1 MNTDDL
7 IRRLAD
13 TATPVRPLR
22 PPWMR
27 ALLWLALAGSYIA
40 AVVWLHPYAP
50 PFRPATIMTTQLMI
64 EWSAALV
71 TGVMAAL
78 AAFCSTVPG
87 YDRRILWLPAMP
99 AAVWVAT
106 LGVGCI
112 NDWLQFGWRGLA
124 LRSDWACLPPAIV
137 IGSVPLVLILVML
150 RHGAPLR
157 PRISVALAALAVAG
171 LGNAGLRLFHP
182 GDASIMILVWHVGVA
197 FALTLLAGLLGNAVL
212 SWRRAWARALPR
224 PLA

>member
-7 IRRLAD
+7 IRQIAGANRPVQRLH
-13 TATPVRPLR
+13 
-22 PPWMR
+22 PPWVR
-27 ALLWLALAGSYIA
+27 ALLWLAVSGAYVA
-40 AVVWLHPYAP
+40 FVVWLHPYSP
-50 PFRPATIMTTQLMI
+50 PFRPVTIMTTQLMV

-71 TGVMAAL
+71 TAMAAAL

-87 YDRRILWLPAMP
+87 YDRRILWLPVLP

-106 LGVGCI
+106 LGVGCV
-112 NDWLQFGWRGLA
+112 NDWLLFGARGLA
-124 LRSDWACLPPAIV
+124 LRSDWSCLPPAIV

-150 RHGAPLR
+150 QYGAPLR

-197 FALTLLAGLLGNAVL
+197 FALTALAGLLGQMVL
-212 SWRRAWARALPR
+212 NWRRAWRRALPQ
-224 PLA
+224 